1 MLKVNRLEA
10 EKAKKEGLKFPC
22 DKCDNVAAAPGNLK
36 THKMANHDG
45 VKFMERYAD
54 DYFDKDDFLLWFP
67 QLGILET
74 SLQQCLM
81 CTGLLFRGTIIHCIL
96 CVRSDDPDGGALS
109 NVE

>member
-1 MLKVNRLEA
+1 MNKKAEGAIKSIKQKKYFDMLKVNRLEA

-22 DKCDNVAAAPGNLK
+22 DKCDYVAAAPGNLK

-67 QLGILET
+67 
-74 SLQQCLM
+74 
-81 CTGLLFRGTIIHCIL
+81 
-96 CVRSDDPDGGALS
+96 
-109 NVE
+109 